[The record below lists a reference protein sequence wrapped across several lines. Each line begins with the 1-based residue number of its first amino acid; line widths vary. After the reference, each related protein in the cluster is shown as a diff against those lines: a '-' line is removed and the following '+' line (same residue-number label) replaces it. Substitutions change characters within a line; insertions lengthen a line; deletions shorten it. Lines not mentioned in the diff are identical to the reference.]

1 MADRQAV
8 MSEAFDTAQCDQS
21 LHIKITNSFPGLEG
35 FIACALR

>member
-21 LHIKITNSFPGLEG
+21 LHIKITKSFSPVS
-35 FIACALR
+35 